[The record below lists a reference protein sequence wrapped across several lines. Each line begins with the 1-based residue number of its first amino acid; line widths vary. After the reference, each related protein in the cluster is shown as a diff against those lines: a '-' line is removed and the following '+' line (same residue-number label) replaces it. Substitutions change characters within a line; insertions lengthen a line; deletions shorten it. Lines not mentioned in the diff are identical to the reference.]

1 MVMEL
6 KLKDGVFGFTW
17 NFETG
22 EVEEV
27 FTEEL
32 SSKEIQLMGRVMGD
46 NVSLILEDHDIDL
59 VFGDDYIADQDELVG
74 MGLAEVMEFV

>member
-1 MVMEL
+1 MEL

-32 SSKEIQLMGRVMGD
+32 SSKEIQLMGRVVGD
-46 NVSLILEDHDIDL
+46 DVSLILEDHDIDL
-59 VFGDDYIADQDELVG
+59 VFGDDYIADQDELVE
-74 MGLAEVMEFV
+74 MGLDEVMEFV